1 MHVSNWNT
9 TVDAGLLYMG
19 FNVTTV
25 VDDVNPNGNYQ
36 MLVHDSDFGVWFN
49 RVESSP

>member
-1 MHVSNWNT
+1 MQVSNGNT

-19 FNVTTV
+19 SNVTTV
-25 VDDVNPNGNYQ
+25 VDDANPNGDFQ

-49 RVESSP
+49 RVESDL